1 MSTTVQQTTSAAS
14 ALAGTAAS
22 TAILGKDDFLKLLV
36 QQLQHQDPLDP
47 MKGTEFAAQL
57 AQFSSVEQLSNINEN
72 LQASLNANGV
82 LTQSINNAMAT
93 TFIGKEV
100 RAKTD
105 NIGYNGS
112 GTVKLG
118 YNLPSEAGSVTIQ
131 ILDSQNNIVRTVHGM
146 PTGTGDHE
154 YEWDG
159 KNDDGTQLAAGTYKL
174 KIVAADAK
182 GSTIGASGYVF
193 GKVQSVRY
201 KSTGT
206 VFVINDQEI
215 LLANI
220 TEISGG

>member
-1 MSTTVQQTTSAAS
+1 MSTTVQQAIAAG
-14 ALAGTAAS
+14 AGTPSNSGTAS
-22 TAILGKDDFLKLLV
+22 ILGKDDFLKLLV
-36 QQLQHQDPLDP
+36 QQLQHQDPLEP

-72 LQASLNANGV
+72 LQASLNANGL

-105 NIGYNGS
+105 NIGYSGS
-112 GTVKLG
+112 GIVKMGYSLPTDASTVTL
-118 YNLPSEAGSVTIQ
+118 Q
-131 ILDSQNNIVRTVHGM
+131 IVDNQNNVIRTVHGL
-146 PTGTGDHE
+146 PTGSGDHQ

-159 KNDDGTQLAAGTYKL
+159 KNDAGNQMAAGTYKI
-174 KIVAADAK
+174 KVVAADASGK
-182 GSTIGASGYVF
+182 TLDASTYAF

-201 KSTGT
+201 KSSGT
-206 VFVINDQEI
+206 VFVIDDQEV